1 MNISEKGVTFGV
13 TLTLKNPKS
22 LKLSMVRSKGL
33 EPSRLLGT
41 TTSKLRV
48 YQFHHDLIILHLDL
62 ALHGPYN
69 MPCCDPT

>member
-1 MNISEKGVTFGV
+1 MKYLFLFLRCS
-13 TLTLKNPKS
+13 
-22 LKLSMVRSKGL
+22 VRSKGL
-33 EPSRLLGT
+33 EPLRLLGT
-41 TTSKLRV
+41 TTSNLRV